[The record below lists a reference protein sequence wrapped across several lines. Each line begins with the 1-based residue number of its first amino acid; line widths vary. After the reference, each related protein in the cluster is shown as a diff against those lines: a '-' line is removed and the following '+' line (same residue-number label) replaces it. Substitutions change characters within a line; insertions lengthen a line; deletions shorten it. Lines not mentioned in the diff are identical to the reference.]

1 MMSITQL
8 ESITADLQTDLAFN
22 WSVSNND
29 ATNMQMVLRA
39 HGYDYSYEVAQS
51 LINININ

>member
-1 MMSITQL
+1 MISITQL
-8 ESITADLQTDLAFN
+8 ESITAVLQTDLAFN

-39 HGYDYSYEVAQS
+39 HGYEHSYEVAQS
-51 LINININ
+51 LININI